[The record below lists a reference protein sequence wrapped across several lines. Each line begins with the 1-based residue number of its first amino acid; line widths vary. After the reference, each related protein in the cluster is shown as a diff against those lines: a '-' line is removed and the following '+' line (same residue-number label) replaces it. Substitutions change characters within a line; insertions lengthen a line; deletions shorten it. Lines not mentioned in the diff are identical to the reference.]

1 MANIELLTEF
11 WPIFAK
17 IVSQLKSFCRF
28 CFLLISFPTFL
39 FLLHDS
45 KLL

>member
-1 MANIELLTEF
+1 MANIELLTKF
-11 WPIFAK
+11 WPILAK
-17 IVSQLKSFCRF
+17 IVSQLKPLCRF
-28 CFLLISFPTFL
+28 CFFISFPISL